1 MEETTKLAIIADI
14 HANKYALDSFLKYNE
29 ENFKAD
35 KILNLGDFVS
45 IGPHPK
51 EVAQTIFNDER
62 FENIIGN
69 NEMIVLGKRKNEWH
83 KQSVPHHEWIAS
95 QIGTE
100 LLKKIEN
107 TPTSKELNV
116 NDKRLLMLHS
126 HFYDTPGR
134 TIQDNLLI
142 YQGKNLDEFV
152 EDYPEDVDIVVVG
165 HSHLQLYI
173 SWKGKKII
181 NPGSISITWKPK
193 TSFCLMEIS
202 ENNVNVNFKN
212 IPYDF
217 SNLKK
222 DYEERKVVGKDF
234 LIKYFYPFL

>member
-1 MEETTKLAIIADI
+1 MADI
-14 HANKYALDSFLKYNE
+14 HANIYALDCFLQYNE
-29 ENFKAD
+29 DNFQAD

-51 EVAQTIFNDER
+51 EVAQIVFNDKR

-69 NEMIVLGKRKNEWH
+69 NEMIVLGKRKNEWRRD
-83 KQSVPHHEWIAS
+83 SMPHHEWIAK
-95 QIGTE
+95 QLGKDYIE
-100 LLKKIEN
+100 KIEN
-107 TPTSKELNV
+107 TPTSKYLDLNG
-116 NDKRLLMLHS
+116 KKLLMLHS

-142 YQGKNLDEFV
+142 YEGKTLKEFI
-152 EDYPEDVDIVVVG
+152 EDYPNDVDIVVVG

-173 SWKGKKII
+173 TWKGKKVI
-181 NPGSISITWKPK
+181 NPGSISITWKPI

-202 ENNVNVNFKN
+202 DTIFNITFKN

-217 SNLKK
+217 SNLRK
-222 DYEERKVVGKDF
+222 DYEENKVVAKDF